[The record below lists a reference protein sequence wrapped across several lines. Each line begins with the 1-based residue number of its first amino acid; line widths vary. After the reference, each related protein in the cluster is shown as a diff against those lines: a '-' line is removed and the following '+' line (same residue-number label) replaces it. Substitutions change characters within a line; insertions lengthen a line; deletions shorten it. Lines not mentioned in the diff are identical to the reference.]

1 MNTYH
6 ELIYKNKAYPEAI
19 VFRDGLLILSLVLES
34 YLNKNV
40 ENDVQKKHIL
50 NLLELHFIDTEDT
63 KRVLHRLSNFKKP

>member
-19 VFRDGLLILSLVLES
+19 VFRDGMLILSLVLES

-40 ENDVQKKHIL
+40 ENEIQKKHIL
-50 NLLELHFIDTEDT
+50 NLT
-63 KRVLHRLSNFKKP
+63 KIAFYRY